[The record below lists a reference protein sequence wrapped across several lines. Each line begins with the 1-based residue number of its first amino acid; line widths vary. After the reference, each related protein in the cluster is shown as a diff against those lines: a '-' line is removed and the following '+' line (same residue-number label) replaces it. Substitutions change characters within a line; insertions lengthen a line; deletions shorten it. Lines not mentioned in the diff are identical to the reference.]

1 MRRVKEGTSAVL
13 LQSGLDVK
21 SSADSM
27 ECFCYLRHIQDLL
40 SDEKTSCERR
50 FGIHLKPRLS
60 RLEQWWN
67 ITLGASE
74 GSSSTSRQDSSWY
87 NGEAKCDFWSISED
101 FSYRHHV
108 EPRVKLFMSRD
119 ESFPI
124 PLKYIDV
131 ARNTCYILRCDVG
144 EKYGR
149 LLEC

>member
-1 MRRVKEGTSAVL
+1 MKRHPVKGGSE
-13 LQSGLDVK
+13 
-21 SSADSM
+21 
-27 ECFCYLRHIQDLL
+27 Y
-40 SDEKTSCERR
+40 
-50 FGIHLKPRLS
+50 HLKPRLS

-87 NGEAKCDFWSISED
+87 NGEAKCDFWSIPED

-131 ARNTCYILRCDVG
+131 ARNTCTSLDVML
-144 EKYGR
+144 EKSMDDYWNVDGDR
-149 LLEC
+149 EL